1 MLSSQQHQQA
11 LPSTNE
17 NYTGAK
23 SKQIS
28 YSNNKYN
35 YISNVCGGSGNNGS
49 STSSSFAM
57 Y

>member
-28 YSNNKYN
+28 YSNNEYN

-49 STSSSFAM
+49 SISSSFAM